1 MSTFP
6 FLPICCILWVQR
18 SDGWKAESNSWSFH
32 LAKMKRQ
39 LQGKSKENIFQLF
52 SLPFL
57 SPFWAWLSLYLMKR
71 SLVSLF
77 FPSPNIN
84 LFTPRLAYQSPI
96 LPVHGTC
103 SSLVLEAVLPHH
115 PSWGTQKKT
124 TLSCW
129 APVKSQPCSFPFAG
143 AGARQGG
150 MGWLLALVWKEW
162 SAAVNVWLSY
172 PVNSSYRRGYK
183 FTEFKQSCQ
192 VICSL
197 LLCYFFFLSSLLFIY
212 S

>member
-1 MSTFP
+1 MRWLWNIWKHLSMSTFP
-6 FLPICCILWVQR
+6 FLPICCVLWVQR

-103 SSLVLEAVLPHH
+103 SSLVLEAVASP
-115 PSWGTQKKT
+115 PSFLRDTKEDHAFL
-124 TLSCW
+124 LST
-129 APVKSQPCSFPFAG
+129 SEES
-143 AGARQGG
+143 
-150 MGWLLALVWKEW
+150 ALQ
-162 SAAVNVWLSY
+162 LS
-172 PVNSSYRRGYK
+172 
-183 FTEFKQSCQ
+183 
-192 VICSL
+192 
-197 LLCYFFFLSSLLFIY
+197 LCRSWC
-212 S
+212 